1 MARNATSNTEW
12 VLATLGNLP
21 FDRVQAALRRDSL
34 MEKIMPL
41 LVLGGNENWLAGRA
55 IGSNFDFLLMQNL

>member
-1 MARNATSNTEW
+1 
-12 VLATLGNLP
+12 
-21 FDRVQAALRRDSL
+21 
-34 MEKIMPL
+34 MPL